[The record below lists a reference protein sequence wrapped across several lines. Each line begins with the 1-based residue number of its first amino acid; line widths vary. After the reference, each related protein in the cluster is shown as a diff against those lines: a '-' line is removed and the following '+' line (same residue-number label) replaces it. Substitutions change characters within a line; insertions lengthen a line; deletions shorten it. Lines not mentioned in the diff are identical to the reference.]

1 MERVERTNVVM
12 IYLQQK
18 EGVAQ
23 RNPYVMEVNRGR
35 NVRRSSRLRMKVH
48 GVGSDM
54 HRV

>member
-1 MERVERTNVVM
+1 VIIGPTLMERVERTNVVM

-35 NVRRSSRLRMKVH
+35 NCYACDGFGH
-48 GVGSDM
+48 IA
-54 HRV
+54 